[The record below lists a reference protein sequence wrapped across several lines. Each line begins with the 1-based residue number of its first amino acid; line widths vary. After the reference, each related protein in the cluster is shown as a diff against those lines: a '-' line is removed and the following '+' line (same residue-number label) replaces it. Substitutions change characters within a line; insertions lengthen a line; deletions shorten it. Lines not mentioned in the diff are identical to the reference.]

1 MITLSKWNRLFIYF
15 DEHVC
20 VFLPSM
26 CAVYPIHLTCLY
38 LVMLVTFVASFKAQS
53 PPLCDF
59 LCRALPSF
67 RTIYSPQHP
76 VLENPQFMSCLYEEG
91 CSKHQVNYS
100 LRPIYFSTEMYKI
113 VRNLGLPQ
121 NSRRQK
127 QVSRWAPI
135 NITRLRKKENNNNN
149 WGSDLTPGIF
159 FFARVLLYS
168 FYGGGWW
175 WW

>member
-53 PPLCDF
+53 PLLCDF

-67 RTIYSPQHP
+67 LQNYIFAPAPCSREPSIY
-76 VLENPQFMSCLYEEG
+76 V
-91 CSKHQVNYS
+91 VS
-100 LRPIYFSTEMYKI
+100 L
-113 VRNLGLPQ
+113 
-121 NSRRQK
+121 
-127 QVSRWAPI
+127 
-135 NITRLRKKENNNNN
+135 
-149 WGSDLTPGIF
+149 
-159 FFARVLLYS
+159 
-168 FYGGGWW
+168 
-175 WW
+175 